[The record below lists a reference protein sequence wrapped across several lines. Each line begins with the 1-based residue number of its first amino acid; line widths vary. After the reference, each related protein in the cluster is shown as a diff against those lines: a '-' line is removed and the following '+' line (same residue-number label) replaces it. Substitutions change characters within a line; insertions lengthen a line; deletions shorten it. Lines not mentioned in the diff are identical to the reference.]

1 MFFQIEEVS
10 VKTEGGNEF
19 KANIIEYGDDP
30 KLWFLVNDGE
40 KIDYWNTYSMIFSTL
55 IIVSVASK

>member
-1 MFFQIEEVS
+1 MRRWTFFQIEEVS
-10 VKTEGGNEF
+10 IKTEGGNEF

-40 KIDYWNTYSMIFSTL
+40 K
-55 IIVSVASK
+55 